1 VLCCL
6 GLSEDPVSIWTTCLK
21 EEVSAWTKVVG
32 YGFPDSDLVVTCRVG
47 VVGGLLLLL
56 LLLSV
61 LLLILQLLLLL
72 WHRGDGIRFVEA
84 SLYLSIEEMIER
96 KIREERERGLCFGSV
111 RENVSVGS
119 IDFFIS
125 LFYVLYSLQIVT
137 RSTGE

>member
-1 VLCCL
+1 
-6 GLSEDPVSIWTTCLK
+6 LK
-21 EEVSAWTKVVG
+21 EEVFDWTKVVG
-32 YGFPDSDLVVTCRVG
+32 YVVPSLDPVVTCRVG
-47 VVGGLLLLL
+47 VVGG

-119 IDFFIS
+119 IDSLLVFFMFYT
-125 LFYVLYSLQIVT
+125 LFKLSRAQLESNSHSQSSDGKRIFDEKLF
-137 RSTGE
+137 SW